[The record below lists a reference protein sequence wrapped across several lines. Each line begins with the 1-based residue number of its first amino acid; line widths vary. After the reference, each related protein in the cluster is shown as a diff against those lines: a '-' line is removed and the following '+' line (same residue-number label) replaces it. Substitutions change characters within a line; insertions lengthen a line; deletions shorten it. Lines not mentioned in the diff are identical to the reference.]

1 MPDRTVPSGGGEQ
14 IKVGP
19 GLFRDLIFGG
29 DQGIGEGCVGRRGGR
44 VLFEPLH
51 QSTQDR
57 FGGGGIGLKV
67 ADHHL
72 HRDGVVI
79 LMPAVEVGDHAQ
91 GGIGQFG
98 FPGQTGFGV
107 IGHPDHRTIPGAVEL
122 AFGTGGEGG
131 ALHAE
136 IGATAVQPSTL
147 RQTLFGG
154 IGQQGTQIGAE
165 GVRKAD
171 VGHAAVAE
179 ETGGPVTGA
188 VDELIGHD
196 HVARL
201 QILLQ

>member
-1 MPDRTVPSGGGEQ
+1 
-14 IKVGP
+14 
-19 GLFRDLIFGG
+19 
-29 DQGIGEGCVGRRGGR
+29 
-44 VLFEPLH
+44 
-51 QSTQDR
+51 
-57 FGGGGIGLKV
+57 
-67 ADHHL
+67 
-72 HRDGVVI
+72 
-79 LMPAVEVGDHAQ
+79 MPAVEVGDHAQ

-122 AFGTGGEGG
+122 AFGPGGEGG

-136 IGATAVQPSTL
+136 IGATPVQPSTL
-147 RQTLFGG
+147 RQTLLGG

-201 QILLQ
+201 QMPLQRPHRRERDQPAHPQ